1 MRRKLKRF
9 QDNAQRD
16 NVIEPGKDSYQGI
29 KGHWQEHCFHNDH
42 DIILELGCGNGEYT
56 VNLAHLFP
64 AKNCIGVDLK
74 GARLWKGSTAAIN
87 QKLTNAAFLRTPI
100 EQLDSFFEEG
110 EVTEIYIPFPDPRP
124 RQRDTNKRLTSPSFL
139 NVYRNIL
146 KPGGYVHLKTDNEQ
160 LFLYTLEVLQ
170 QQSDIYELVHTD
182 NLYQSHLLSTHYGI
196 QTKYETKFINQ
207 GLAIKYVR
215 FRLGTEVTSAPGKKR

>member
-16 NVIEPGKDSYQGI
+16 NVIEAGKDSYPSI
-29 KGHWQEHCFHNDH
+29 KGNWQERYFHNDH

-56 VNLAHLFP
+56 VNLARLFP
-64 AKNCIGVDLK
+64 TKNCIGVDLK

-87 QKLTNAAFLRTPI
+87 QELAHVAFLRTPI
-100 EQLDSFFEEG
+100 EQIDHFFEAG
-110 EVTEIYIPFPDPRP
+110 EVAEIYIPFPDPRP
-124 RQRDTNKRLTSPSFL
+124 RQRDSTKRLTSPSFL

-146 KPGGYVHLKTDNEQ
+146 KSGGWVHLKTDNEQ

-170 QQSDIYELVHTD
+170 QQSDIHELVYTD
-182 NLYQSHLLSTHYGI
+182 DLYQSHLLPEHYGI
-196 QTKYETKFINQ
+196 QTKYEAKFINQ
-207 GLAIKYVR
+207 GLTIKYVR
-215 FRLGTEVTSAPGKKR
+215 FRLGR